1 MANPTPVNGQITDAV
16 TQSNVQVLS
25 QASAMAMGTLYQTS
39 ASSLS
44 ISIQNSVSNQQQS
57 NTVTD
62 TATAICIEKILG
74 KNK

>member
-1 MANPTPVNGQITDAV
+1 MATPTPVNGQITDAV

-25 QASAMAMGTLYQTS
+25 EASAMAMGTLYQTS

-44 ISIQNSVSNQQQS
+44 IAMQNSVSNQQQS

-74 KNK
+74 KK